1 MKQEVAGRAS
11 PGPFLALLVHLL
23 SIKAVLFRE
32 ISDKICV
39 HRSTFPF
46 LKRFNKWVR
55 LVAEKSTCQQQV
67 PTVRPIST
75 RRS

>member
-23 SIKAVLFRE
+23 PKRQCFFRE
-32 ISDKICV
+32 ISDKICAR
-39 HRSTFPF
+39 RSTFPF
-46 LKRFNKWVR
+46 LKRSNKWVR
-55 LVAEKSTCQQQV
+55 LVAEISTCQQQV
-67 PTVRPIST
+67 PTMQPIST